1 MATDALALLSGLI
14 LASFVVNGRSGAEEV
29 IHFAPA
35 LLVMWLAV
43 FTLCDLYDRAQSRRN
58 FGALLGGILWGAG
71 FLAIGTI
78 MYPQGEFSPKV
89 ILLGIPFI
97 ILLEGGLRFLYERG
111 IEPIYQRSFGL
122 VPTLIVGSDDERAR
136 VRQAMEKSNAYSCVG
151 ELNTTGGAVDL
162 PLLRQVLDQTGARS
176 VILAESERVSDEQS
190 LNLLR
195 AMWLRKVQVRVVPDA
210 ATLMSSKPAI
220 SRDGGMPLL
229 VVGCPRLDGTQWIL
243 KRLLDLAGSLGG
255 LMVLS
260 PFLLIM
266 ALLIRLDSPGPILF
280 RQKRVGADGKVFTCY
295 KFRSM
300 YEDAEQR
307 QKDLEALNEA
317 DGAVF
322 KIKDDPRI
330 TPVGRFLRR
339 WSLDE
344 LPQLINVVKG
354 EMSLVGPRPLPVR
367 DFMRMEEA
375 HKRRLGAVPGITG
388 YWQISGRSDISFEE
402 MVRLDL
408 YYIENWLLS
417 LDIKILLKTL
427 RVVLRRE
434 GAY

>member
-1 MATDALALLSGLI
+1 
-14 LASFVVNGRSGAEEV
+14 
-29 IHFAPA
+29 
-35 LLVMWLAV
+35 
-43 FTLCDLYDRAQSRRN
+43 
-58 FGALLGGILWGAG
+58 
-71 FLAIGTI
+71 
-78 MYPQGEFSPKV
+78 
-89 ILLGIPFI
+89 
-97 ILLEGGLRFLYERG
+97 
-111 IEPIYQRSFGL
+111 
-122 VPTLIVGSDDERAR
+122 
-136 VRQAMEKSNAYSCVG
+136 
-151 ELNTTGGAVDL
+151 
-162 PLLRQVLDQTGARS
+162 
-176 VILAESERVSDEQS
+176 
-190 LNLLR
+190 
-195 AMWLRKVQVRVVPDA
+195 MWLRKVQVRVVPDA
-210 ATLMSSKPAI
+210 ATLMSSKPEI

-260 PFLLIM
+260 PFLLM
-266 ALLIRLDSPGPILF
+266 VALAIRLDSPGPVLF
-280 RQKRVGADGKVFTCY
+280 RQKRVGTDGKIFVCY

-307 QKDLEALNEA
+307 QAQLEALNEA
-317 DGAVF
+317 NGAVF
-322 KIKDDPRI
+322 KIKEDPRI

-344 LPQLINVVKG
+344 LPQLLNVLKG

-367 DFMRMEEA
+367 DFELMEEG

-388 YWQISGRSDISFEE
+388 YWQTSGRSDLSFEE

-417 LDIKILLKTL
+417 LDIKILFKTIK
-427 RVVLRRE
+427 VVLRRE